1 MKALAGAMAVITEVT
16 ATPCPLQKGLAEV
29 SRIVLGIKKHAT
41 QLSYFVYA
49 GLVNKAFMIL

>member
-1 MKALAGAMAVITEVT
+1 MKALAGAMAVTTEVT
-16 ATPCPLQKGLAEV
+16 ATPCPLQQGLAEV

-49 GLVNKAFMIL
+49 WLVK

>member
-16 ATPCPLQKGLAEV
+16 ATPCPFQQGLAEV

-49 GLVNKAFMIL
+49 WFVKKAILIL